1 MKYILLPI
9 FGGFIATLGITLV
22 LWIIDKTGWTKADM
36 VRAVGCLFTKSLDN
50 ALKIGLMIH
59 FTAGIIISGVY
70 LHVLSLLNLPNFLST
85 VIVGALIGFVHGFV
99 VGFGIVIF
107 AEHHPVEQF
116 QEADFQVAVA
126 HVVGHIVYGLLL
138 GIIFATLQKMG
149 MDLSPA
155 I

>member
-9 FGGFIATLGITLV
+9 VGGFIATLGITLV

-36 VRAVGCLFTKSLDN
+36 VRAVGCLFTKSLEN
-50 ALKIGLMIH
+50 ALKIGLVIH
-59 FTAGIIISGVY
+59 FTAGIIISGIY
-70 LHVLSLLNLPNFLST
+70 LHVLSLLNLPNFFSI
-85 VIVGALIGFVHGFV
+85 VIVGALIGFIHGFV

-126 HVVGHIVYGLLL
+126 HVLGHIVYGLLI
-138 GIIFATLQKMG
+138 GVIFATLQQMG